1 MSVTKSVCAKFCQC
15 DGSGQIYV
23 GGDDVCLTCFCKAKD
38 KEAGCISEQ
47 DGKLMST
54 RDKADTHLDE
64 SAKQDLMEI
73 VENYRNVKHMG
84 STMQNNKRISTRVP
98 KTIALKDRYC
108 DKDFQTMMLD
118 GHSVESVREEFEMD
132 EVQEREIRQADD
144 DKDYVYE
151 SDESDDY

>member
-1 MSVTKSVCAKFCQC
+1 MSATKSVC
-15 DGSGQIYV
+15 
-23 GGDDVCLTCFCKAKD
+23 AKD

-47 DGKLMST
+47 DGKVMST

-64 SAKQDLMEI
+64 SASQDLMEI
-73 VENYRNVKHMG
+73 VENYKNVKHMG

-132 EVQEREIRQADD
+132 AAQESEIPQAKDD
-144 DKDYVYE
+144 DEDYVYE
-151 SDESDDY
+151 SDEYDDY